1 MLRATSSGSYSG
13 MLTLANTSPVAV
25 SMTRMQPRGIYSWA
39 RPSHKRWMS
48 ASRVSCTWAPV
59 PCCSVMISGV
69 PVPISRPPADGC
81 GLVAGVCQHSVPG
94 AFQPGDAAAFLVEVA
109 QQVHSNRAGQRTA
122 GLVQQ
127 QYIGRGT
134 DLTDFDQKGAG
145 GIAALVQQGLRLV
158 GHVGQQRGVAV
169 VAGDAEGVAGG
180 IGAGERAVGAV
191 QEVAAGA
198 G

>member
-1 MLRATSSGSYSG
+1 MIVDAKDIFLR
-13 MLTLANTSPVAV
+13 LPLPAV
-25 SMTRMQPRGIYSWA
+25 QLPLC
-39 RPSHKRWMS
+39 P
-48 ASRVSCTWAPV
+48 
-59 PCCSVMISGV
+59 
-69 PVPISRPPADGC
+69 
-81 GLVAGVCQHSVPG
+81 
-94 AFQPGDAAAFLVEVA
+94 
-109 QQVHSNRAGQRTA
+109 
-122 GLVQQ
+122 VQQ

>member
-1 MLRATSSGSYSG
+1 M
-13 MLTLANTSPVAV
+13 
-25 SMTRMQPRGIYSWA
+25 
-39 RPSHKRWMS
+39 
-48 ASRVSCTWAPV
+48 
-59 PCCSVMISGV
+59 
-69 PVPISRPPADGC
+69 
-81 GLVAGVCQHSVPG
+81 
-94 AFQPGDAAAFLVEVA
+94 
-109 QQVHSNRAGQRTA
+109 HSNRAGQRTA
-122 GLVQQ
+122 GLIQQ

-134 DLTDFDQKGAG
+134 GLADFDQKGTG

-180 IGAGERAVGAV
+180 IGAGERTVGAV